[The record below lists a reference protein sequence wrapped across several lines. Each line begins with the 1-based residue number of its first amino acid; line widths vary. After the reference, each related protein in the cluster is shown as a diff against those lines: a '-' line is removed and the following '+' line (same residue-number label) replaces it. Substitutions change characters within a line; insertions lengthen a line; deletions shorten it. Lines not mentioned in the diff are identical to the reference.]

1 VLKPLYS
8 FAGTGVLINI
18 NRYDLD
24 AIEDKENYILQRKVE
39 YAPVIPTPNV
49 HSKCEIRMLMLWER
63 GAARPVIVNN
73 LARLSKGEM
82 VGVRYNKDKDWVGG
96 SVGFFEQ

>member
-1 VLKPLYS
+1 V
-8 FAGTGVLINI
+8 
-18 NRYDLD
+18 
-24 AIEDKENYILQRKVE
+24 IE
-39 YAPVIPTPNV
+39 TP
-49 HSKCEIRMLMLWER
+49 SQPAKCEVRMLMLWER
-63 GAARPVIVNN
+63 GAARPKIVNN